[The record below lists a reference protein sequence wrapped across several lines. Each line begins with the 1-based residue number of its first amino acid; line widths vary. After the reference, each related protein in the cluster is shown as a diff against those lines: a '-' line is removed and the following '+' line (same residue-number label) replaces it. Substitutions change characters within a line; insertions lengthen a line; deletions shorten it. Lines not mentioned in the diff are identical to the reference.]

1 MEYLLKNGISSN
13 IWKHWR
19 LPPPSFLGI
28 YNVHYLRT
36 YLVVQWLRLH
46 ASIGIRIYVTSL
58 LNPTPFLS
66 PHSIP
71 LGCRW
76 ALALGA
82 LLAIYFTY
90 GNVCFNAILSNHPTL
105 SFSHSVQKSVLYVC
119 LLCCPACGLYL
130 LILWLPSP
138 LTGAISFSQ
147 RNKTVLKFL
156 SLLLYLN
163 VQKPLMPCEYKG
175 I

>member
-1 MEYLLKNGISSN
+1 MV
-13 IWKHWR
+13 
-19 LPPPSFLGI
+19 FAI
-28 YNVHYLRT
+28 YQHE
-36 YLVVQWLRLH
+36 Q
-46 ASIGIRIYVTSL
+46 ASETRVPSL
-58 LNPTPFLS
+58 LNPSVYFP
-66 PHSIP
+66 PHPTP
-71 LGCRW
+71 LGCHR
-76 ALALGA
+76 ALALSS
-82 LLAIYFTY
+82 LHQTLNSHWLFILHM
-90 GNVCFNAILSNHPTL
+90 VCICFNAILSNHPTL